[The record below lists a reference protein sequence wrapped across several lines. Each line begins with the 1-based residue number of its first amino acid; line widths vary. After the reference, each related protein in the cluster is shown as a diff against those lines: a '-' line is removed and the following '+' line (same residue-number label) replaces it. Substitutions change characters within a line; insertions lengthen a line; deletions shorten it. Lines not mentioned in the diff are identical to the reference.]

1 VTQLASGMQFLKNIG
16 CSVKDNCV
24 DAGGV
29 WDITKY
35 GASNC
40 FCATETGTAL
50 WGDASCPTTTKTV
63 DSCQLAWLDG
73 NTDNMDK
80 ALYTIIALVTGV
92 ATLSVLSGL
101 DRGIKTLSAVAFT
114 LGATVWLGILYADNT
129 WYALNSVVQT
139 TGYYIQWV
147 IQVGF
152 DCEAFAMLNIEFN
165 NAPMDG
171 GANKLWGS
179 NYETSVYGMLEA
191 VQLNPSA
198 VTTTKDC
205 GDLPNPC
212 AQGIINVGLA
222 ATMVAGSIAG
232 GQAETLLKHFHVS
245 PNGISKIKAA
255 KNTLDT
261 LYGNAVIGI
270 PCGSGWATDNFD
282 DFTSNYVVTGT
293 ASGSGLCA
301 GLSGA
306 QLASCTSLWTPSGF
320 GVDPLSF
327 PRCPETTVTDQALW
341 GVCHSHS
348 YSCKTTSSYY
358 DDTYPQFMDWWTIFY
373 WAWWI
378 TWAPFVGFF
387 VALISRGRT
396 VREVIIGGFV
406 CPTLFAILW
415 FSVLGGLAIKMQR
428 VAEVALQVRPDT
440 AHAMTT
446 CGEHY
451 SGWTP
456 ITPESKKLA
465 EAGYYM
471 LSCSPG
477 SSDNIYLLMAP
488 YKNLTSFLHIIL
500 WFGLVIFFLT
510 SSDSGSMT
518 DDIISASGLS
528 APRIPIWQKV
538 FWCWTEGVVAISL
551 LINGNALSTLRA
563 LSIVIGLPFTIL
575 LCHMVPSTYRA
586 LKREMGDEDIM
597 HSNRF
602 NTQLLDLFEGF
613 KPHTGTPF
621 GIGEYLTNIVLAV
634 FFPCVGVYKTYKHC
648 FPNETLMPIFWAT
661 LQQLLFLLFIVL
673 HAAEEAANRDGAIAA
688 ALGGDWRGFLDAF
701 TGKGLHT
708 LAWVSYCIFTFINT
722 YLRGEMRSKYK
733 IWGNYVEDFW
743 SCLVFYPVAIA
754 QFTMHATSEG
764 KDMKKYFHSLDS
776 LIQEMADAAEDGNV
790 IPASI
795 QQPVTVTSKPS
806 QETAFA

>member
-1 VTQLASGMQFLKNIG
+1 
-16 CSVKDNCV
+16 
-24 DAGGV
+24 
-29 WDITKY
+29 
-35 GASNC
+35 
-40 FCATETGTAL
+40 
-50 WGDASCPTTTKTV
+50 
-63 DSCQLAWLDG
+63 
-73 NTDNMDK
+73 
-80 ALYTIIALVTGV
+80 
-92 ATLSVLSGL
+92 
-101 DRGIKTLSAVAFT
+101 
-114 LGATVWLGILYADNT
+114 
-129 WYALNSVVQT
+129 
-139 TGYYIQWV
+139 
-147 IQVGF
+147 
-152 DCEAFAMLNIEFN
+152 
-165 NAPMDG
+165 
-171 GANKLWGS
+171 
-179 NYETSVYGMLEA
+179 
-191 VQLNPSA
+191 
-198 VTTTKDC
+198 
-205 GDLPNPC
+205 
-212 AQGIINVGLA
+212 
-222 ATMVAGSIAG
+222 
-232 GQAETLLKHFHVS
+232 
-245 PNGISKIKAA
+245 
-255 KNTLDT
+255 
-261 LYGNAVIGI
+261 
-270 PCGSGWATDNFD
+270 
-282 DFTSNYVVTGT
+282 
-293 ASGSGLCA
+293 
-301 GLSGA
+301 
-306 QLASCTSLWTPSGF
+306 
-320 GVDPLSF
+320 
-327 PRCPETTVTDQALW
+327 
-341 GVCHSHS
+341 
-348 YSCKTTSSYY
+348 
-358 DDTYPQFMDWWTIFY
+358 
-373 WAWWI
+373 
-378 TWAPFVGFF
+378 
-387 VALISRGRT
+387 
-396 VREVIIGGFV
+396 
-406 CPTLFAILW
+406 
-415 FSVLGGLAIKMQR
+415 
-428 VAEVALQVRPDT
+428 
-440 AHAMTT
+440 MTT
-446 CGEHY
+446 CAEHY
-451 SGWTP
+451 SGWEASNSARIP

-528 APRIPIWQKV
+528 SPRIPIWQKV

-551 LINGNALSTLRA
+551 IVNGNQMKTLQA
-563 LSIVIGLPFTIL
+563 LSIVIGLPFTFL

-621 GIGEYLTNIVLAV
+621 GIGEYLSNIVIAV